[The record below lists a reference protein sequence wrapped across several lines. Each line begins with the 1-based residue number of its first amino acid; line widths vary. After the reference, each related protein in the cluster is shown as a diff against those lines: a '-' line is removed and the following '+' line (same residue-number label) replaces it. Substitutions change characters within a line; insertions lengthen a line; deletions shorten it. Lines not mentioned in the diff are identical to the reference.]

1 MEKKC
6 ITCKNIK
13 HIDFFTNDKNKKD
26 GKNSMCKSCRKEQRE
41 RLTALYSVNK
51 IHTTQKEC
59 SVCNI
64 TKSMQDFSNTKSA
77 KDGKCSYCKSCK
89 RQIDK
94 KYYND
99 NFDKVADY
107 HKQRWRTN
115 ENAKIQN
122 KKAVEKKR
130 FGLNAT
136 ELVKDKSCQHCG
148 ITNDEHFKKWNERL
162 HIDHINNDGRYNQ
175 RLGLKPNNDMSNLQ
189 ILCRSCHVRKDNKT
203 KDYSK
208 KSIFTKEQIEQ
219 IIDMGKQGK
228 SARNIATEFNY
239 KYGTIYAIIKGKNLQ
254 RFNLS
259 QNENN

>member
-6 ITCKNIK
+6 SKCN
-13 HIDFFTNDKNKKD
+13 FTKD
-26 GKNSMCKSCRKEQRE
+26 
-41 RLTALYSVNK
+41 
-51 IHTTQKEC
+51 
-59 SVCNI
+59 
-64 TKSMQDFSNTKSA
+64 MQDFNNNKLSN
-77 KDGKCSYCKSCK
+77 DGKSCYCKDCK
-89 RQIDK
+89 RQMNK
-94 KYYND
+94 KYRSSNQEKIALSKAIY
-99 NFDKVADY
+99 
-107 HKQRWRTN
+107 WRTN

-162 HIDHINNDGRYNQ
+162 HIDHINNDGRCNQ
-175 RLGLKPNNDMSNLQ
+175 RLGLNPNNDISNLQ

-203 KDYSK
+203 KDYSEY
-208 KSIFTKEQIEQ
+208 SIFTNEQIDQ

-228 SARNIATEFNY
+228 SARNIATEFNC

-254 RFNLS
+254 RFNRKI
-259 QNENN
+259 